1 MPVGVYESASRI
13 DNTALVEQVVEAL
26 RHEPAGLITDIDG
39 TISPIVRRPDEA
51 YVLPLAQ
58 SALGRLSEHLDV
70 VAVVSGRTVADA
82 KRMVSL
88 DGLTYVGNHGVE
100 IWTGDRPYTLP
111 QARPWISQM
120 ATILAAL
127 KVQLGMD
134 GILLENKGASA
145 SIHYRLAPD
154 PEAARSAIFDAL
166 ARVPQT
172 GELRLEEGRMV
183 VNLLPPLR
191 ISKGS
196 AVRWLVSE
204 RRLDGMVYLG
214 DDVTDA
220 HAFKALAAMRA
231 EEGRHTLSV
240 AVLAQE
246 SPGSVRKLADAAVG
260 SVQEAAQLLDSVAN
274 RLAARTPSRSVIG

>member
-1 MPVGVYESASRI
+1 MPLGLYESATHI
-13 DNTALVEQVVEAL
+13 DNAALVEQVLEAL
-26 RHEPAGLITDIDG
+26 QHEPAGLITDIDG
-39 TISPIVRRPDEA
+39 TISPIVRRPEEA

-58 SALGRLSEHLDV
+58 SALRRLRDCLSV

-82 KRMVSL
+82 QRMVGV
-88 DGLTYVGNHGVE
+88 DGLTYIGNHGLE
-100 IWTGDRPYTLP
+100 IWMGDRPYTLP
-111 QARPWISQM
+111 EARPWIARM
-120 ATILAAL
+120 ATVLAAL
-127 KVQLGMD
+127 KERVAMD

-145 SIHYRLAPD
+145 SIHYRLARD
-154 PEAARSAIFDAL
+154 PEAARSAILDAL
-166 ARVPQT
+166 AAVPGT
-172 GELRLEEGRMV
+172 GELRVEEGRMV

-191 ISKGS
+191 VSKGS
-196 AVRWLVSE
+196 AVRWLARE
-204 RRLDGMVYLG
+204 RRLQGVVYLG